1 MSELNKRIDAGL
13 KRCNELESIHSQD
26 VLWFFINIRDILKS
40 MKNPD
45 VEDYHDSIIC
55 KCERCKPTE
64 QKQPE
69 LVLLDKEEL
78 IKTLENMPCVC
89 HTNYAGDRR
98 IIADFI
104 WYKFGTKPRKEP
116 SLEEIKDVIRDNY
129 VFAYESYVEN
139 LAKDILALFKGEN

>member
-69 LVLLDKEEL
+69 LLPLDQKQIKSLLYDTYYASEPDKQLDRYAEE
-78 IKTLENMPCVC
+78 IC
-89 HTNYAGDRR
+89 RR
-98 IIADFI
+98 
-104 WYKFGTKPRKEP
+104 FGVPKPRKEP

-139 LAKDILALFKGEN
+139 LAKDILALFKGEKV